1 MSGAP
6 ELSRNFAA
14 SVPAGASSK
23 RRRSGPPPF
32 SLRLSEAEKA
42 CLKAEAGAMPLG
54 AYIRERLLGEHAEKR
69 RKRRAVVEDYEKLA
83 MVLAALG
90 RSHLAQNMNQ
100 LAKAANMGTLD
111 LTMDITAELLEACR
125 QIREMRD
132 TLIAALGIR
141 ESEEDRSSCAEAS
154 EDK

>member
-14 SVPAGASSK
+14 SAPSEASSK
-23 RRRSGPPPF
+23 RRRKGPPPF

-42 CLKAEAGAMPLG
+42 RLKAEAGARPLG

-83 MVLAALG
+83 VVLAALG

-111 LTMDITAELLEACR
+111 LSMDITGELLEACR

-132 TLIAALGIR
+132 ALIAALGIW
-141 ESEEDRSSCAEAS
+141 ESGDNESSCAEVS
-154 EDK
+154 EDR